1 MKKKLSAKKIKREI
15 RRKERKAAKELEKLS
30 NARPDLF
37 RRCGG
42 NYCCQATTADGHQC
56 TRPSML
62 GAKTYIKKINCC
74 MLCWQHA
81 SQVGLYGLY
90 KGMQFM
96 HERNMSWDEYCAL
109 NPEYCTD
116 MFK

>member
-1 MKKKLSAKKIKREI
+1 MKKKVSSKKIKREI
-15 RRKERKAAKELEKLS
+15 RRAERRAAKELEKLS
-30 NARPDLF
+30 NKRPDLF

-42 NYCCQATTADGHQC
+42 NYCCQAMTNEGVQC
-56 TRPSML
+56 SRPSML
-62 GAKTYIKKINCC
+62 GAKTYIQEINCC

-90 KGMQFM
+90 KGLQFM
-96 HERNMSWDEYCAL
+96 NERNMSWDEYCAL

-116 MFK
+116 ILN